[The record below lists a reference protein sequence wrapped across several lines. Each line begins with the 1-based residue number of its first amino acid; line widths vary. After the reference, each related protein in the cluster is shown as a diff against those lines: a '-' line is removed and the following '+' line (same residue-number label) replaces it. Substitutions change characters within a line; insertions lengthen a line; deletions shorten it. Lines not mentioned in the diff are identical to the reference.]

1 MMTIAIIVVLVI
13 VVKTIMNRKS
23 KDKEMDEQIIEIPK
37 VSDYIEETQEKI
49 KILHIELD
57 KVGLSME
64 MLEEI
69 KKVKITIKEKMEYW
83 EERENEIKNI
93 IEERNH
99 FITTQTMYPR
109 EYAIMITELEIS
121 LEKVLEYK
129 EKNPFKID
137 YNIRELIDREKK
149 LVKEFIKTK
158 QNVENSL
165 ELLSQ
170 YEKGIKNNKKEEI
183 SYFLEKQQM
192 FLYLLNGDTKNTKII
207 LQKLIKKAQKIS

>member
-1 MMTIAIIVVLVI
+1 MAIIVTLAI
-13 VVKTIMNRKS
+13 MAKIIMNRKL
-23 KDKEMDEQIIEIPK
+23 KDKEVDEQIIEIPK

-49 KILHIELD
+49 KVLHTELD
-57 KVGLSME
+57 KVGLSKE

-121 LEKVLEYK
+121 LEKVIEYK

-165 ELLSQ
+165 ELLSL

-192 FLYLLNGDTKNTKII
+192 FLHLLNGDTKNTKII
-207 LQKLIKKAQKIS
+207 LQKLIKKAQKK

>member
-1 MMTIAIIVVLVI
+1 MAIIVTLAI
-13 VVKTIMNRKS
+13 MAKIIMNRKL
-23 KDKEMDEQIIEIPK
+23 KDKEVDEQIIEIPK
-37 VSDYIEETQEKI
+37 VSDYIEETQEKF
-49 KILHIELD
+49 KVLHTELD
-57 KVGLSME
+57 KVGLSKE

-121 LEKVLEYK
+121 LEKVIEYK

-165 ELLSQ
+165 ELLSL

-192 FLYLLNGDTKNTKII
+192 FLHLLNGDTKNTKII
-207 LQKLIKKAQKIS
+207 LQKLIKKAQKK

>member
-1 MMTIAIIVVLVI
+1 VIIGALAIIAKI
-13 VVKTIMNRKS
+13 IKNRKL
-23 KDKEMDEQIIEIPK
+23 KDKETDEQIIEIPK

-49 KILHIELD
+49 KILHTELD
-57 KVGLSME
+57 KVGLSKE
-64 MLEEI
+64 MLEEV
-69 KKVKITIKEKMEYW
+69 KKLKIIMKEKMEYW

-137 YNIRELIDREKK
+137 YNVRELIDREKK

-165 ELLSQ
+165 ELLSL
-170 YEKGIKNNKKEEI
+170 YEKGIKNNKKEEV

-192 FLYLLNGDTKNTKII
+192 FLHLLNGDTKNTKII
-207 LQKLIKKAQKIS
+207 LQKLIKKAQKKQVN